1 MKISR
6 IQSGQSMVEF
16 MIITPVMLLLV
27 FGALQFALMYH
38 AKTALNYAAFEAAR
52 AGALSNAQ
60 TAIIENAF
68 ARGMAPIY
76 THDDT
81 VAEVEQAR
89 DRVRRDIS
97 NGLVFFEMINPNTNA
112 FADFG
117 VDLYGDGDIYIPND
131 NLMYRP
137 INKGGTSEIT
147 VQDANLLKLRITY
160 CYPLYVPFV
169 NQFIIRL
176 MKSMP
181 TEDEPWNAGNQLA
194 AGSPN
199 EACLNTR
206 SPDDDKWMEPLPDEV
221 QARFPLVAQAIVRMQ
236 SAAIQPPSAGMGS
249 GPSIVWTGGTF

>member
-6 IQSGQSMVEF
+6 IQSGQSMIEF
-16 MIITPVMLLLV
+16 LIITPVMLLLV

-38 AKTALNYAAFEAAR
+38 AKTALNYATFEAAR
-52 AGALSNAQ
+52 AGALSNAN

-81 VAEVEQAR
+81 VQQVNDAR
-89 DRVRRDIS
+89 DRVRGDIS
-97 NGLVFFEMINPNTNA
+97 NGLVIFEMINPNANA
-112 FADFG
+112 FSEYG
-117 VDLYGDGDIYIPND
+117 VDLYNDGNIYIPND

-137 INKGGTSEIT
+137 VDATGQSGIT
-147 VQDANLLKLRITY
+147 VQDANLLKLHITY

-181 TEDEPWNAGNQLA
+181 TTTETWNAGIPA
-194 AGSPN
+194 PGSPN

-206 SPDDDKWMEPLPDEV
+206 SPTDDQWMSSLNPDV
-221 QARFPLVAQAIVRMQ
+221 QARFPLHAQAIVRMH
-236 SAAIQPPSAGMGS
+236 SPAIQPPSAGIGS
-249 GPSIVWTGGTF
+249 GPTIVWTGGTF